1 MRGYFCI
8 GFITLMLK
16 GKSLTDFTNLFS
28 PNSFFLRND
37 DIILNYFMTIFLKKV
52 ECNSV
57 KTHDIYP
64 NLNDKQQFRLNKIN
78 EVLILLQS
86 RLFCCID

>member
-1 MRGYFCI
+1 
-8 GFITLMLK
+8 
-16 GKSLTDFTNLFS
+16 
-28 PNSFFLRND
+28 
-37 DIILNYFMTIFLKKV
+37 MTIFLKKV

-86 RLFCCID
+86 RLFCCIDWRNKINE